1 MRNQKGFTLIEL
13 IIVIVVL
20 GILAVTAA
28 PQFMNFSSD
37 ARTSTVQ
44 GLLGSTKAA
53 SEMVNAKFQITG
65 APSGS
70 VIIDNEDT
78 AVNVVAGYPAAT
90 TDDGITEALDI
101 SADWSAV
108 VATAA
113 EGDVQV
119 GDLLIYPTGIEES
132 GDPAS
137 ECYVVYRQAVP
148 AVPADPEDPA
158 TPVDFAKPV
167 IFAVTDGC

>member
-65 APSGS
+65 DDP
-70 VIIDNEDT
+70 VTIDNEGTEVD
-78 AVNVVAGYPAAT
+78 VVAGYPIGAET
-90 TDDGITEALDI
+90 GGITEALDI
-101 SADWSAV
+101 SEDWTAV
-108 VATAA
+108 EATGAV
-113 EGDVQV
+113 GDVEV
-119 GDLLIYPTGIEES
+119 GDLLIYPTGITES
-132 GDPAS
+132 GDATS
-137 ECYVVYRQAVP
+137 ECYVVYRE
-148 AVPADPEDPA
+148 AVPADPNA
-158 TPVDFAKPV
+158 TPDPITFSKPV
-167 IFAVTDGC
+167 IFAVTEGC